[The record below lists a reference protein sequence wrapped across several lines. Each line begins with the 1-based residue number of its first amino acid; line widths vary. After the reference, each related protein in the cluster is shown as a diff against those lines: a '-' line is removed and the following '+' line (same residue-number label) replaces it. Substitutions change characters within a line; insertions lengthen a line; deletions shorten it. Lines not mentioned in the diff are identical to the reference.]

1 MILRIKIYF
10 LKFQARLS
18 LKAGAPPK
26 SQKGL
31 NTRLELT
38 KIGNRKLIKSGN
50 RKLIILILM
59 FRGRNQDAGVTDD
72 KRFVEKLQ
80 EVALVCAR
88 PPPFSIF

>member
-1 MILRIKIYF
+1 MIILRIKNYF

-38 KIGNRKLIKSGN
+38 KSGN

-80 EVALVCAR
+80 EVALACAR

>member
-1 MILRIKIYF
+1 
-10 LKFQARLS
+10 
-18 LKAGAPPK
+18 
-26 SQKGL
+26 
-31 NTRLELT
+31 
-38 KIGNRKLIKSGN
+38 
-50 RKLIILILM
+50 M